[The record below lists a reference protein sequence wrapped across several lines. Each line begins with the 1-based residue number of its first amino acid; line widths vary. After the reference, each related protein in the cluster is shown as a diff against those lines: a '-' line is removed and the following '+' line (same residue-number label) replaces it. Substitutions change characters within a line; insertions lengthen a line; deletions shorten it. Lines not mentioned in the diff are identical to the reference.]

1 MVCLVQSDLVLSHYG
16 RNCKARKVK
25 CGEEKPQCS
34 NCKRLEEDC
43 DYSIRLSWGGRPL
56 KKKQML
62 NGEEQT
68 EDDSMFLPGAGQFSI
83 HQQFPQQQTFVP
95 QAGTNG
101 TSTSRKPPVAR
112 PGKKSGSMS
121 SYQTV
126 FSVQEPS
133 GPSPATPTVSSPE
146 GHPQRSNQSSSS
158 PSQRAGSSYYSWTD
172 QEHSQTSSPTVVGSP
187 PSVSTYPHTTLPPA
201 FKQEP
206 LEPENVFTERT
217 PFPSFSPISPYIS
230 QIPSPTFSKVNL
242 PSPLNPP
249 YSHQSQSL
257 VSPQQQ
263 HAQKALHPPPSDFST
278 PPKRMR
284 TVAPFI
290 PLPSYYPTNY
300 GPIHSA
306 SPTIPSITA
315 PYQSFI
321 HPFNPTSV
329 EHTAQEYNLPSI
341 DTNNGIRLVPV
352 ARLISPPL
360 QDDGALY
367 SYHRNN
373 HLDYSSRNVTFGTA
387 NEEADG
393 NDDDVEV
400 IPRYDSNGFGDAYG
414 YRMRAVSTYPTTL
427 TIPRGLDPLPSILL
441 DNEKNMMY
449 FKHFLGFTARL
460 LVPHDCSENPFK
472 KVLPQSM
479 PSLLFHCHQGSSL
492 ILIIMLQWP
501 LAPKSS

>member
-1 MVCLVQSDLVLSHYG
+1 M
-16 RNCKARKVK
+16 K

-34 NCKRLEEDC
+34 NCKRLEEEC

-56 KKKQML
+56 KKKHML

-68 EDDSMFLPGAGQFSI
+68 EDDSMSLPGAGQFSI

-101 TSTSRKPPVAR
+101 ASASRKPPVAR
-112 PGKKSGSMS
+112 SGKKSGGMS

-146 GHPQRSNQSSSS
+146 GHLQGSNQSSSS
-158 PSQRAGSSYYSWTD
+158 PSHRAGSSYYSWTD

-187 PSVSTYPHTTLPPA
+187 SSVSTYSHTTHPPA

-217 PFPSFSPISPYIS
+217 HLPPFSPMSPYMP
-230 QIPSPTFSKVNL
+230 QIPSPTFPKGNL
-242 PSPLNPP
+242 QSPLSSP

-257 VSPQQQ
+257 VSPQQHQ
-263 HAQKALHPPPSDFST
+263 HTQKALHPPPNDFST

-284 TVAPFI
+284 TVAPSSLLQP
-290 PLPSYYPTNY
+290 PLYYPTNY
-300 GPIHSA
+300 VNG
-306 SPTIPSITA
+306 SPSTIYQGGFINPFSPVSIA
-315 PYQSFI
+315 
-321 HPFNPTSV
+321 
-329 EHTAQEYNLPSI
+329 HTAQEYGLPSI
-341 DTNNGIRLVPV
+341 DAPNSNNEMRRVPITSI
-352 ARLISPPL
+352 ISPPL
-360 QDDGALY
+360 QEDRALY
-367 SYHRNN
+367 
-373 HLDYSSRNVTFGTA
+373 LDYPNSNVTFGVA
-387 NEEADG
+387 NEEPDD
-393 NDDDVEV
+393 NDNDVED
-400 IPRYDSNGFGDAYG
+400 IPRYDLNMNRFSDVYE
-414 YRMRAVSTYPTTL
+414 YRMPAASNYPTTL
-427 TIPRGLDPLPSILL
+427 TIPRGLDPLPPILL
-441 DNEKNMMY
+441 DNETNMMY

-479 PSLLFHCHQGSSL
+479 SSPLFHCNQASGL
-492 ILIIMLQWP
+492 ILIIMCSGRWHRK
-501 LAPKSS
+501 AHESSPCILRESPGPTLECRRADQLYQ